1 MATLIVAF
9 PKLEEAKAVRNLLVR
24 RGYEVASACTSG
36 AQAINMA
43 DRLSDGIIICGY
55 KLSDNMLYSEL
66 YEYKPKSFEM
76 LLVASK
82 NLWDDCQDND
92 IVCAAMPIKVNDL
105 INTIEM
111 MLQVQVRRRKKKR
124 MQPKRRSPQEQKV
137 IDDAKAILME
147 KNNMTEPEAFRYIQ
161 KCSMDS
167 GNTMVESASMV
178 IAITSPCI
186 CPPKL
191 IPATSSF
198 FIPTVSS
205 RIPATDCSYQS
216 YGFCSDQPGFGNEI
230 GYSFETVF
238 TTVPCLSISRS
249 FTEEVPKST
258 PI

>member
-24 RGYEVASACTSG
+24 RGYEVALACTSG

-124 MQPKRRSPQEQKV
+124 PSPQEQKV

-178 IAITSPCI
+178 IGI
-186 CPPKL
+186 
-191 IPATSSF
+191 
-198 FIPTVSS
+198 
-205 RIPATDCSYQS
+205 
-216 YGFCSDQPGFGNEI
+216 
-230 GYSFETVF
+230 YSE
-238 TTVPCLSISRS
+238 
-249 FTEEVPKST
+249 
-258 PI
+258 

>member
-9 PKLEEAKAVRNLLVR
+9 PKLEEAKAVRNLLVG
-24 RGYEVASACTSG
+24 RGYEAASACTSG

-178 IAITSPCI
+178 IGI
-186 CPPKL
+186 
-191 IPATSSF
+191 
-198 FIPTVSS
+198 
-205 RIPATDCSYQS
+205 
-216 YGFCSDQPGFGNEI
+216 
-230 GYSFETVF
+230 YSE
-238 TTVPCLSISRS
+238 
-249 FTEEVPKST
+249 
-258 PI
+258 

>member
-1 MATLIVAF
+1 
-9 PKLEEAKAVRNLLVR
+9 
-24 RGYEVASACTSG
+24 
-36 AQAINMA
+36 
-43 DRLSDGIIICGY
+43 
-55 KLSDNMLYSEL
+55 MLYSEL

-178 IAITSPCI
+178 IGI
-186 CPPKL
+186 
-191 IPATSSF
+191 
-198 FIPTVSS
+198 
-205 RIPATDCSYQS
+205 
-216 YGFCSDQPGFGNEI
+216 
-230 GYSFETVF
+230 YSE
-238 TTVPCLSISRS
+238 
-249 FTEEVPKST
+249 
-258 PI
+258 